1 MSYQVLARKWRPKS
15 FKQLVGQE
23 HVSQA
28 LINGLD
34 QDRVHHAFLFTGT
47 RGVGKTTIARILAKC
62 LNCEAGVSSTP
73 CGECSSCIDID
84 EGRFIDMME
93 IDAASRT
100 KVDDTRELLDSV
112 QYTPTRGR
120 YKVYIIDEVHMLS
133 TSSFNALLK
142 TLEEPPPHVKFVL
155 ATTDPQKIPVTIL
168 SRCLKFSLRRLLPG
182 QIADYLKLIVES
194 EKVESETDAL
204 VSISRAA
211 DGSMRDGLSLLDQAI
226 AFGGGKLAMSDVENM
241 LGLVDHE
248 HIASMIRSL
257 VSEDAEGLLAVVED
271 LVSQSRDLE
280 TVLLNL
286 AEVLHRVTLV
296 QCVPGYRDADRSDW
310 EAIAQLAEL
319 ISAED
324 AQLFYQI
331 AIKGRNELGLAP
343 DPRTGL
349 EMTLLRMLAFRPAT
363 PQTAPGGSGS
373 RPKVLA
379 SSPQAQPTPVAT
391 SAGSK
396 MPANVNASTESI
408 PDTTPRIQV
417 NDGSP
422 GDSSVT
428 ESLSVTES
436 ISGSRVEPELF
447 SSPCSMPPLEG
458 TKSHQVVPDSVPA
471 HTVQKSE
478 PEAENENWVTLQNR
492 LNITGQVRELAR
504 NVELKSRSDD
514 HWEFIIAPSVRHLG
528 SVNCVSSLS
537 QAISAKVGRS
547 VNVKLTDSEGQDI
560 DTVAA
565 LDEQKTLQSMSEAEK
580 AIDDDPTVKALKEQF
595 GAHIVEDSIQ
605 PLQ

>member
-1 MSYQVLARKWRPKS
+1 MSYQVLARKWRPKT
-15 FKQLVGQE
+15 FAQLVGQE

-28 LINGLD
+28 LINWLD
-34 QDRVHHAFLFTGT
+34 QDRLHHAFLFTGT

-62 LNCEAGVSSTP
+62 LNCEAGVSSKP
-73 CGECSSCIDID
+73 CGECPSCIDID
-84 EGRFIDMME
+84 EGRFIDMLE

-168 SRCLKFSLRRLLPG
+168 SRCLRFNLRRLLPG
-182 QIADYLKLIVES
+182 QIGDYLKQIVKS
-194 EKVESETDAL
+194 EGVETEPEAL

-248 HIASMIRSL
+248 HIATMIRAL
-257 VSEDAEGLLAVVED
+257 ATEDAQGLLSVIEE

-286 AEVLHRVTLV
+286 AEVLHRVTLI
-296 QCVPGYRDADRSDW
+296 QCVPGYRDPERSDW
-310 EAIAQLAEL
+310 DTIAGLAEL
-319 ISAED
+319 LSAED

-349 EMTLLRMLAFRPAT
+349 EMTLLRMLAFRPA
-363 PQTAPGGSGS
+363 PVDSAASDSGPARAVKPGISKAGPAAPA
-373 RPKVLA
+373 A
-379 SSPQAQPTPVAT
+379 SAAARAVVEPFAEDP
-391 SAGSK
+391 
-396 MPANVNASTESI
+396 I
-408 PDTTPRIQV
+408 
-417 NDGSP
+417 
-422 GDSSVT
+422 
-428 ESLSVTES
+428 
-436 ISGSRVEPELF
+436 EPELF
-447 SSPCSMPPLEG
+447 SSPCSMPP
-458 TKSHQVVPDSVPA
+458 V
-471 HTVQKSE
+471 E
-478 PEAENENWVTLQNR
+478 PVSPERISTELAPSQELSRRPHPSTPQDDDWVSLQGN
-492 LNITGQVRELAR
+492 LDISGQVRELAR
-504 NVELKSRSDD
+504 NVQLQSRSEDRWD
-514 HWEFIIAPSVRHLG
+514 FIIAPSLRHLG
-528 SVNCVSSLS
+528 STNCVNRLS
-537 QAISAKVGRS
+537 QAISEKMGHTVC
-547 VNVKLTDSEGQDI
+547 VKLVDGEGQDI
-560 DTVAA
+560 VSAAA
-565 LDEQKTLQSMSEAEK
+565 LDEQKMRQGMSEAEK
-580 AIDDDPTVKALKEQF
+580 AINDDPTVKALKEQL